1 MASYNAP
8 GMGRER
14 IAIYL
19 PSLTGGGAER
29 VMVTLANGFA
39 ARGYSVDLVL
49 ATASGPYLKNVSQGV
64 RVVDL
69 AARRV
74 LFSLPALARYLQ
86 RERPRAM
93 LSALHHANVVAV
105 WARQLARTSTVLV
118 VSERNTLTASPVS
131 AKNGRLQSRSWLM
144 KRTYPRA
151 DAVVAVSRGVADDL
165 VSATGLP
172 PEHVHVIYNPVVTD
186 ELLRLSRVPVRHPW
200 CAPGAPPVILAAGR
214 LTEQKDFSTLIRAY
228 SRLRGRRSG
237 RLVILGEGEDRGELE
252 ALITRL
258 GLEED
263 VYLPG
268 FVDNPFAWMREARLF
283 VLSSR
288 WEGLP
293 SVLIQAMA
301 CGTQVVSTDCPSGPA
316 EILENGRWGRLVPVG
331 DPEALAAAIRAALDE
346 DEAEHPEVEARASA
360 FGLDPSVRGYL
371 DALGLER
378 TPREYG

>member
-1 MASYNAP
+1 
-8 GMGRER
+8 MGRER

-29 VMVTLANGFA
+29 VMVTLANAFA
-39 ARGYSVDLVL
+39 AQGYTVDLVL
-49 ATASGPYLKNVSQGV
+49 ATASGPYRKNVSRGV

-74 LFSLPALARYLQ
+74 LFSLPALVRYLR

-105 WARQLARTSTVLV
+105 WARQVARSPTVLV
-118 VSERNTLTASPVS
+118 VSERNTLTASPIS
-131 AKNGRLQSRSWLM
+131 AKKRAVPSRLWLM
-144 KRTYPRA
+144 KHTYPRA
-151 DAVVAVSRGVADDL
+151 DRVVAVSQGVAEDL
-165 VSATGLP
+165 VSAIGLRR
-172 PEHVHVIYNPVVTD
+172 EHVQVIYNPVVTD
-186 ELLRLSRVPVRHPW
+186 EILRLSGEPVRHPW
-200 CAPGAPPVILAAGR
+200 CVPGAPPVILAAGR

-228 SRLRGRRSG
+228 ALVRERRLG
-237 RLVILGEGEDRGELE
+237 RLVILGEGEERGALE
-252 ALITRL
+252 ALIARL
-258 GLEED
+258 GLEDD
-263 VYLPG
+263 VSLPG
-268 FVDNPFAWMREARLF
+268 FVDNPFAWMRQARLF

-331 DPEALAAAIRAALDE
+331 DPEALASAIRAAVDD
-346 DEAEHPEVEARASA
+346 DEAERPDVEARASA

-371 DALGLER
+371 DALGLE
-378 TPREYG
+378 PAHG